1 MISGTTKL
9 ERAQSALSSS
19 PIHALRDL
27 HVKQAGQ
34 SLVIS
39 GHVDSFYHKQLAQ
52 EAIRAVCRDVELVNS
67 VAVDNSAS
75 TIGS

>member
-9 ERAQSALSSS
+9 ERAQTALNSS
-19 PIHALRDL
+19 PILVLREL
-27 HVKQAGQ
+27 HVQQAGQ

-39 GHVDSFYHKQLAQ
+39 GRVDSFYHKQLAQ

-67 VAVDNSAS
+67 VNVDVAS
-75 TIGS
+75 PNVR

>member
-9 ERAQSALSSS
+9 ERAQTALNSS
-19 PIHALRDL
+19 PIPVLREL
-27 HVKQAGQ
+27 HVQQAGQ

-39 GHVDSFYHKQLAQ
+39 GRVDSFYHKQLAQ

-67 VAVDNSAS
+67 VNVDVAS
-75 TIGS
+75 STVR